1 MHQSMDI
8 NKTALER
15 AFDLARSGTC
25 LNLEDIIRKL
35 KSEGYVNGQIE
46 GPSLK
51 KQLLVLIEKAKKPNG

>member
-25 LNLEDIIRKL
+25 LNLEDIIRKR
-35 KSEGYVNGQIE
+35 KSEGYANGQIE

-51 KQLLVLIEKAKKPNG
+51 KQLLVLIQKGTKPNG